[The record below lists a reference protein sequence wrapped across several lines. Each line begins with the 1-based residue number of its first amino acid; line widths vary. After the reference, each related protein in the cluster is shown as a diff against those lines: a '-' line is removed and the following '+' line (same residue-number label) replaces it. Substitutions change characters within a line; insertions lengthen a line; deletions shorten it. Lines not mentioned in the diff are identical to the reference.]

1 MATYKTCGII
11 LKRMN
16 LGEADRI
23 LTIFAQN
30 HGKIKA
36 IAKAVRKP
44 LSKLAGNLEL
54 FCLDKFLIAKGRNLD
69 TIAEV
74 ENIKCYFPLR
84 SNLLAT
90 HSAYYL
96 AEIVD
101 KMTPENQPHPKIF
114 ELLEQVLENLSNQ
127 KNQLL
132 IPYFEINFLSEAG
145 FKPELY
151 QCLACNK
158 KILPE
163 YNYFSFSSGGL
174 VCGKCQSNDQKISNQ
189 TIKVLRL
196 FLKNKAKVVY
206 KISLEEKTQEEV
218 IKLTSNYIKYL
229 HQKEFN
235 AQRFIQ

>member
-23 LTIFAQN
+23 LTIYTQD
-30 HGKIKA
+30 HGKIKT
-36 IAKAVRKP
+36 IAKGVRKP

-84 SNLLAT
+84 GNLLAT

-101 KMTPENQPHPKIF
+101 KMTPEHQPHPKIF
-114 ELLEQVLENLSNQ
+114 ELLEQVLEYLSS
-127 KNQLL
+127 KNTQLL
-132 IPYFEINFLSEAG
+132 IPYFEINFLAEAG
-145 FKPELY
+145 LKPELY
-151 QCLACNK
+151 ECLACGK
-158 KILPE
+158 KTLLE
-163 YNYFSFSSGGL
+163 NNYFSFSSGGL
-174 VCGKCQSNDQKISNQ
+174 VCGKCQANDQKISNQ
-189 TIKVLRL
+189 AIKVLRL
-196 FLKNKAKVVY
+196 LLKNKASIVY
-206 KISLEEKTQEEV
+206 KISLDEKTQKEV
-218 IKLTSNYIKYL
+218 IKLTSDYINYL

-235 AQRFIQ
+235 SQRFIK